1 MEADMNLFGRKKPEV
16 LFQELLERYKVTI
29 HRYYDATRRD
39 CTSERGSTVAFEL
52 ADIFKIAREHL
63 PNDPDNAF
71 SIEKFQIACDDIRAR
86 CFAQQDLSDT
96 LS

>member
-1 MEADMNLFGRKKPEV
+1 MNLFGHKKPEV

-29 HRYYDATRRD
+29 HRYYDATRRQ

-52 ADIFKIAREHL
+52 ADIFKEAREHL
-63 PNDPDNAF
+63 PDDPESTF
-71 SIEKFQIACDDIRAR
+71 SLDEFQTICDDIRVR

-96 LS
+96 LC